1 MKPPTYKNR
10 RLVVRIKPGGFL
22 RIPLSFLHRSGWRAG
37 DVLIFEAAGGCI
49 RIIKP
54 PTETVWRIE
63 RLRLRIGS
71 GSADESPS
79 FAARTYG
86 EYLSMTVLRSGPF
99 PSRGCKREI

>member
-1 MKPPTYKNR
+1 MKPPTYKKR

-63 RLRLRIGS
+63 RLRRRLSPAGGVNS
-71 GSADESPS
+71 PPFSA
-79 FAARTYG
+79 RNYG
-86 EYLSMTVLRSGPF
+86 EFHRMSRSGPGACAMHTC
-99 PSRGCKREI
+99 GC